1 MQGSV
6 ISCLSP
12 ETWPFD
18 LKLLPQPVYMVGG
31 AVRDAIL
38 CRSGEYLDLDFVLPA
53 DAIQTARH
61 IAKYYQAGFVIL
73 DPERKIARVV
83 FPQAT
88 VDFAQ
93 QEGDSLETDLCR
105 RDFTVNAI
113 AYNPHTQ
120 EIIDPLQGYV
130 DLENKLLRMV
140 SPTNLSDDPLRLLR
154 AYRQASQLGF
164 AIETNTQGVIRNLA
178 SNITQVAVERV
189 RVELGYLL
197 ASAAGTPWLKSA
209 WKDGLIQPF
218 FPQANHESFIQLA
231 AVDTA
236 VVELAKNWQP
246 LGLKI
251 QEFIKNTVKT
261 TWLGVAKLACLVHSS
276 PDIAEAELNSLTY
289 SRAEIR
295 AVTTILKLSPQLKAN
310 EMSLREQY
318 FFFREAGAV
327 FPAVALFALASD
339 CLVEAIAPLIT
350 RYLNPDDLV
359 AYPTPLVSGQDIMI
373 SLKIPG
379 SPFIGK
385 LLTEIAVAQVEGR
398 ISTRNEAIE
407 LAASLEEGRSEGS
420 EGSEGVKE

>member
-1 MQGSV
+1 MEGCV
-6 ISCLSP
+6 ISLLSP
-12 ETWPFD
+12 ESWPFD

-31 AVRDAIL
+31 AVRDGIL
-38 CRSGEYLDLDFVLPA
+38 GRSGEYLDLDFVLPT
-53 DAIQTARH
+53 DAIQTARY

-73 DPERKIARVV
+73 DAERKIARVV

-93 QEGDSLETDLCR
+93 QEGDSLETDLRR

-120 EIIDPLQGYV
+120 EVIDPLQGYV
-130 DLENKLLRMV
+130 DLESKLLKMV
-140 SPTNLSDDPLRLLR
+140 SPRNLSDDPLRLLR

-178 SNITQVAVERV
+178 SSITQVAMERV

-197 ASAAGTPWLKSA
+197 ASAAGTPWLQSA
-209 WKDGLIQPF
+209 WEDRLITPF
-218 FPQANHESFIQLA
+218 FPQATRESFTRLV

-236 VVELAKNWQP
+236 AVELVKMWQS
-246 LGLKI
+246 LGFKI
-251 QEFIKNTVKT
+251 QGYIKDTVKT
-261 TWLGVAKLACLVHSS
+261 TWLGAAKLACLVHAQ

-289 SRAEIR
+289 SRTEIR
-295 AVTTILKLSPQLKAN
+295 AVTTILKLSPKLKADN
-310 EMSLREQY
+310 MSLREQY
-318 FFFREAGAV
+318 FFFREVGAV
-327 FPAVALFALASD
+327 FPAVALFALANN

-373 SLKIPG
+373 SLKIPA

-385 LLTEIAVAQVEGR
+385 LLTEIAVAHAEGR
-398 ISTRNEAIE
+398 VSTRNEAIE
-407 LAASLEEGRSEGS
+407 LAASLE
-420 EGSEGVKE
+420 

>member
-1 MQGSV
+1 MEGSI
-6 ISCLSP
+6 ISRLSP

-18 LKLLPQPVYMVGG
+18 WKLLPQPVYMVGG
-31 AVRDAIL
+31 AVRDGIL
-38 CRSGEYLDLDFVLPA
+38 GRSGEYLDLDFVLPA
-53 DAIQTARH
+53 NAIQIARN

-73 DPERKIARVV
+73 DPARKIARVV

-93 QEGDSLETDLCR
+93 QEGDSLETDLRR

-130 DLENKLLRMV
+130 DLESKLLRMV
-140 SPTNLSDDPLRLLR
+140 SPSNLSDDPLRLLR

-164 AIETNTQGVIRNLA
+164 TIEPNTQGVIRSLA
-178 SNITQVAVERV
+178 ANITQVAVERV

-197 ASAAGTPWLKSA
+197 ASAAGTPWLKST
-209 WKDGLIQPF
+209 WEDGLITPF
-218 FPQANHESFIQLA
+218 FPQATHESLTKLV

-236 VVELAKNWQP
+236 AVELVKTWQP
-246 LGLKI
+246 LGLKV
-251 QEFIKNTVKT
+251 QEFIKDTIKT

-276 PDIAEAELNSLTY
+276 PDIAETELNSLTY
-289 SRAEIR
+289 SRTEIK
-295 AVTTILKLSPQLKAN
+295 AVTTILKFAPQLKAD

-318 FFFREAGAV
+318 FFFREVGAV
-327 FPAVALFALASD
+327 FPAVALFALANN

-373 SLKIPG
+373 SLKIPA

-398 ISTRNEAIE
+398 VSTRNEAIE
-407 LAASLEEGRSEGS
+407 LAASLEEGRSEGVR
-420 EGSEGVKE
+420 E